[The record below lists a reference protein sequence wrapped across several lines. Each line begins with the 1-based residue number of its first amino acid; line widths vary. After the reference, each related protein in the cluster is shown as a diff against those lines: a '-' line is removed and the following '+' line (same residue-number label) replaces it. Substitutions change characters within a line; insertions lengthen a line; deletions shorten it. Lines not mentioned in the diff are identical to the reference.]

1 MRQAQTWETNK
12 GHGLRLGLCE
22 KCAAQY
28 AWGIQIGFTLANPS
42 CNTCQALMAKL
53 PGRDRPNGW
62 RR

>member
-12 GHGLRLGLCE
+12 GRGLNLGPCE

-28 AWGIQIGFTLANPS
+28 AWGIQIGFTMAKPP
-42 CNTCQALMAKL
+42 CNTCQALMAEL
-53 PGRDRPNGW
+53 PGRNRLNEW